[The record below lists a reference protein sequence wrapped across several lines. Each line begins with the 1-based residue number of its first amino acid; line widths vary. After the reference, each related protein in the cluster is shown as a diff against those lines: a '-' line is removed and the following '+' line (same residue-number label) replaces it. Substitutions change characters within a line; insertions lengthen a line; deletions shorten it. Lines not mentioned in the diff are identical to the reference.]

1 MLVQLIDARIMG
13 RLSKQASIAKNAR
26 SSEKA
31 EDAEDTDHYL
41 DRVDEDDENEEGFDE
56 EEGGEFE
63 EAIEQLANN
72 SNAARSFMNG
82 ALQSEPKK
90 SERSKKKR
98 EATAC
103 LARRTIAMKGIRAKY
118 DYDDGCDVEAHI
130 G

>member
-1 MLVQLIDARIMG
+1 MG
-13 RLSKQASIAKNAR
+13 RSSKRASIAKNAR
-26 SSEKA
+26 SSRKA
-31 EDAEDTDHYL
+31 KEDAKDTIHYL

-90 SERSKKKR
+90 SERSKKKKR
-98 EATAC
+98 GDSVFGEKNY
-103 LARRTIAMKGIRAKY
+103 RDERYSG
-118 DYDDGCDVEAHI
+118 
-130 G
+130 